1 MSGIV
6 PAPLKDG
13 ILRPLLKKVGM
24 NHNELKNYRP
34 VTNLTFVS
42 KILEKVVFQQ
52 ILSHID
58 FNSLHAVFQ
67 SAYKKYHST
76 ETALLK
82 VYTDLLDGIDS
93 GKICYLNLLDLSAA
107 FDTIDHDILL
117 ERLHT
122 SFGISGIVLKWIKS
136 YLTNRTYCVKVGNYT
151 SDSDTSRFGVPQ
163 GSVLGP
169 FLFTLYTYPL
179 SQF

>member
-1 MSGIV
+1 
-6 PAPLKDG
+6 
-13 ILRPLLKKVGM
+13 M

-76 ETALLK
+76 ETALLN

-151 SDSDTSRFGVPQ
+151 SDSDTSRFGIAQ
-163 GSVLGP
+163 GSVLSP

-179 SQF
+179 SQFLTKSNLSF